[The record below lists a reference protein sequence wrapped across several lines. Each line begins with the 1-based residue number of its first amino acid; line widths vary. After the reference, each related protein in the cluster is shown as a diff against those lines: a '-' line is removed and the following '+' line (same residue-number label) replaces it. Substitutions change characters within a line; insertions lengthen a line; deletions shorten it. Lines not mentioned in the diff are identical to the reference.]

1 MEISNIAA
9 YKFVSIPDP
18 AAWRGIL
25 KEHGKHFDLKGTIL
39 LAPEGIN
46 MFLAGE
52 PSGTSGFLD
61 YLRAEPLFEGRFV
74 DLEFKESLSVRQPF
88 KRLVVRLKKE
98 IITMRHPTIVPG
110 PDRAPSVRPEILKK
124 WLDQGHDDNGKAV
137 VLLDTRNNYEVNIGT
152 FDGALHLDI
161 DNFSAF
167 PQAFRDIADDTK
179 DDLQNKT
186 IVSFCTGGI
195 RCEKAALFM
204 RELNLD
210 NVYQLDGG
218 ILRYFEDVGGEHWKG
233 ECFVFDRRV
242 ALDPDLQPTTRK
254 YSVTAPPE
262 RNAGFLKWL
271 ATQENGNVDP
281 ANDEDK
287 SPPDDA
293 DEPRG

>member
-18 AAWRGIL
+18 AVWRSIL
-25 KEHGKHFDLKGTIL
+25 KERGKSLDLKGTIL
-39 LAPEGIN
+39 LTPEGIN

-52 PSGTSGFLD
+52 RSATFAFIE
-61 YLRAEPLFEGRFV
+61 YLREEPVFGGRFV
-74 DLEFKESLSVRQPF
+74 DIEYKESISDHQPF
-88 KRLVVRLKKE
+88 KRMVVRLKKE
-98 IITMRHPTIVPG
+98 IITMRHPAIVPELN
-110 PDRAPSVRPEILKK
+110 RAPSVRPETLKK
-124 WLDQGHDDNGKAV
+124 WLDQGHDDNGKEV

-152 FDGALHLDI
+152 FNGALHLDI

-179 DDLQNKT
+179 DSLHEKT

-204 RELNLD
+204 RELNLE

-218 ILRYFEDVGGEHWKG
+218 ILRYFEDVGGEHWLG

-242 ALDPDLQPTTRK
+242 ALDPQLQPTSKK

-262 RNAGFLKWL
+262 RNAGYLKWL
-271 ATQENGNVDP
+271 EAQE
-281 ANDEDK
+281 A
-287 SPPDDA
+287 
-293 DEPRG
+293 